1 MQTRLRL
8 LEERLHEISSLLE
21 KGEIKD
27 EQALKAMKREME
39 VLKIEIQTLRQQ
51 FVVGN
56 FRDR

>member
-21 KGEIKD
+21 KEEIKD
-27 EQALKAMKREME
+27 EQTIKAMKREME

-51 FVVGN
+51 FVVEN